1 MNPPIE
7 MAGFVISADKPD
19 HDAIER
25 LEVEHLSPTA
35 GELLRRC
42 ARCRSAGG
50 IMSLTPFTKL
60 AQDLA
65 ITCNELRDAMW
76 ELADAGHGQAT
87 YDTLLVQRWT
97 ADMAANAVPAAIG

>member
-1 MNPPIE
+1 MTRPTE

-25 LEVEHLSPTA
+25 LEVEHLSPIA

-50 IMSLTPFTKL
+50 IMALTPFTKL
-60 AQDLA
+60 AHDLA
-65 ITCNELRDAMW
+65 VTCDELRGAMW
-76 ELADAGHGQAT
+76 ELADAGHGQAR
-87 YDTLLVQRWT
+87 YDTVLVQSWT
-97 ADMAANAVPAAIG
+97 TDIAANALPAAH